1 MDRRIFFK
9 YLSYGSSGALLA
21 PTLLGS
27 CTLNGDSHSDH
38 ALSFN
43 GIMPI
48 AGAIDCSRLLLASGV
63 LREPYMQ
70 LIHGSIHQSLP
81 GNLSRLGSSI
91 PFDDQVI
98 LECFEKLRKDW
109 DPEDTQQIKKASLLF
124 GWLMF
129 RPMRKSMSEVY
140 RKLVNQGYHYDTIT
154 YYYDA
159 FILNQISGADNA
171 DLDLNSLKELLH
183 TLPARMITRVHTL
196 KPDYL
201 DGPGWVNEMSSWR
214 VQNREHMDQYAEWM
228 AGKDDEM
235 HDRLIKRYNVYQKE
249 DILIQFVRTLR
260 GTADKEYVEK
270 LFLSDPGN
278 SIYTRSLISG
288 YQNVLN
294 AQEYLDGN
302 SGIGPLNQQ
311 L

>member
-9 YLSYGSSGALLA
+9 YLSYGSTGALLA
-21 PTLLGS
+21 PTLLGG
-27 CTLNGDSHSDH
+27 CALNGDSHSDH

-48 AGAIDCSRLLLASGV
+48 AGAIDCSKLLLASGV
-63 LREPYMQ
+63 LREPYQQ
-70 LIHGSIHQSLP
+70 LIRGTINLPLP
-81 GNLSRLGSSI
+81 GNLSRLGASI

-109 DPEDTQQIKKASLLF
+109 NPEEEFQLKKASLLF

-154 YYYDA
+154 FYYDA
-159 FILNQISGADNA
+159 FILNQISKAETAGMDV
-171 DLDLNSLKELLH
+171 NSLKELLN
-183 TLPARMITRVHTL
+183 TLPARMITRVHTM

-201 DGPGWVNEMSSWR
+201 DGPGWVNEMSTWR
-214 VQNREHMDQYAEWM
+214 VRNREHMDQYADLMIESKGDM
-228 AGKDDEM
+228 Y
-235 HDRLIKRYNVYQKE
+235 DRLIKRYNVYQPE
-249 DILIQFVRTLR
+249 DRLIQFVRNLN
-260 GTADKEYVEK
+260 GNIDQESIEK
-270 LFLSDPGN
+270 LILSDPGT
-278 SIYTRSLISG
+278 SIYASSLVSG
-288 YQNVLN
+288 YRNVLN
-294 AQEYLDGN
+294 AQEYLDGK
-302 SGIGPLNQQ
+302 SGIGPLTQQ

>member
-1 MDRRIFFK
+1 MDRRNFFK
-9 YLSYGSSGALLA
+9 YLSYGSTGTLLA
-21 PTLLGS
+21 PTLLGGCS
-27 CTLNGDSHSDH
+27 LSGDTQSDH

-63 LREPYMQ
+63 LREPYRQ
-70 LIHGSIHQSLP
+70 LIRGTINLPLP

-98 LECFEKLRKDW
+98 LECFENLSKDW
-109 DPEDTQQIKKASLLF
+109 NPEEDFQLKKASLLF

-154 YYYDA
+154 YFYDA
-159 FILNQISGADNA
+159 YILNQISEAETA
-171 DLDLNSLKELLH
+171 EMDLNSLKELLN

-201 DGPGWVNEMSSWR
+201 DGPGWVNEMTTWR
-214 VQNREHMDQYAEWM
+214 VQNKEHLNQYAEWM
-228 AGKDDEM
+228 VGKDDEM
-235 HDRLIKRYNVYQKE
+235 HERLIKRYNVYQKE
-249 DILIQFVRTLR
+249 DSLIQFVRNLQ
-260 GTADKEYVEK
+260 GTVDRESVEK
-270 LFLSDPGN
+270 LILSDPGN
-278 SIYTRSLISG
+278 SIYARSLISG

-302 SGIGPLNQQ
+302 SGIGPLTQQ